1 VLLKSHSKK
10 QNEYET
16 RILQTF
22 ELDSNVRVHRENR
35 LWSKIK
41 PQNKLPWYG
50 ADMQVALS
58 RILKY

>member
-1 VLLKSHSKK
+1 VLLKSHIKK
-10 QNEYET
+10 QNRSET
-16 RILQTF
+16 LVTLTK
-22 ELDSNVRVHRENR
+22 ELDSNVWGHRENR

-50 ADMQVALS
+50 ADMQVTLS